1 MNLSKPKKTIDASKN
16 TPPEP
21 EPENEGPSGLK
32 RISDFLGIIL
42 LAGGLF
48 NIPAILKKPETNN
61 EWMMLTI
68 VVTLIVAGGILIWIP
83 GLLQK
88 NQSK

>member
-1 MNLSKPKKTIDASKN
+1 MSRHKNTVNASKN
-16 TPPEP
+16 RPSEP
-21 EPENEGPSGLK
+21 EPENKEPSGLK
-32 RISDFLGIIL
+32 KISDFLGIIL

-48 NIPAILKKPETNN
+48 NIPAILKKPETDS

-68 VVTLIVAGGILIWIP
+68 VITLIIAGGILIWIP
-83 GLLQK
+83 RLLQK

>member
-1 MNLSKPKKTIDASKN
+1 MSHHKKTIEASKN
-16 TPPEP
+16 TLSEP
-21 EPENEGPSGLK
+21 ESENNSPSGLK
-32 RISDFLGIIL
+32 KISDFLGIIL

-48 NIPAILKKPETNN
+48 NIPAILKKPETDS

-68 VVTLIVAGGILIWIP
+68 VITLIIAGGILIWIP
-83 GLLQK
+83 RLLQK

>member
-1 MNLSKPKKTIDASKN
+1 MSHHKKTIDASKN
-16 TPPEP
+16 TPSEP
-21 EPENEGPSGLK
+21 ESENNGPSGLK
-32 RISDFLGIIL
+32 KISDFLGIIL

-48 NIPAILKKPETNN
+48 NIPAILKRPETDS

-68 VVTLIVAGGILIWIP
+68 VITLIIAGGILIWIP
-83 GLLQK
+83 RLLQK

>member
-1 MNLSKPKKTIDASKN
+1 MSHNKKSIDSSKN

-21 EPENEGPSGLK
+21 ESENKGPSGLK
-32 RISDFLGIIL
+32 GISDFLGIIL

-68 VVTLIVAGGILIWIP
+68 VITLIVAGGILIWIP
-83 GLLQK
+83 GFLQK